1 MRGCAMGEE
10 PVSDPVG
17 KGAPGRRR
25 PRRRA
30 AAGGVGL
37 VLAGGMLAGGSALA
51 SGPDPGAWGRA
62 PAPTAT
68 VAREPVA
75 AATDQQAGVAMV
87 DTTLGYQGVQAAG
100 TGLVLTADGV
110 VLTNT
115 HVIAGATEVRVTVGR
130 PGVTYIAEVV
140 GSDAH
145 RDVAVLQIDAEDLV
159 TVRVDQDENLAPG
172 DSVTVV
178 GNARGADNLVAAAGM
193 VTATDRTITTRAQGS
208 TVGRELDGLIEVD
221 AEVVAGDSGGAVLDA
236 DGELVGMT
244 TAASVGDEDVRGY
257 AIPVGDVLDIAAQ
270 VLSGDESGTV
280 SIGYPAFLGVQLVL
294 GPTDG
299 PTGGLADG
307 TRVGTPWGTTFG
319 TVRGAA
325 VAGVLPGTPAEHA
338 GLVTGDVVTSFD
350 GNDVGS
356 ADELSARIDEHEPG
370 DRVRIGWVSRATGTA
385 RTATVTLVEGPAG

>member
-1 MRGCAMGEE
+1 
-10 PVSDPVG
+10 
-17 KGAPGRRR
+17 
-25 PRRRA
+25 
-30 AAGGVGL
+30 
-37 VLAGGMLAGGSALA
+37 MLAGGSALA
-51 SGPDPGAWGRA
+51 SGPNPGSWSFA
-62 PAPTAT
+62 PAPGTT
-68 VAREPVA
+68 IAREPVA
-75 AATDQQAGVAMV
+75 AGTDQQTGVAMV

-130 PGVTYIAEVV
+130 PGVTYTATVV

-145 RDVAVLQIDAEDLV
+145 RDVAVLQIDDPDGLV
-159 TVRVDQDENLAPG
+159 PVRVDQDENLAPG

-178 GNARGADNLVAAAGM
+178 GNARGADSLVAAAGM
-193 VTATDRTITTRAQGS
+193 VTALDRTITTRAQGS
-208 TVGRELDGLIEVD
+208 AVGRELEGLIEVD

-244 TAASVGDEDVRGY
+244 TAASVGDEDLRGY

-280 SIGYPAFLGVQLVL
+280 TIGYPAFLGVQLVL
-294 GPTDG
+294 GATEG
-299 PTGGLADG
+299 PTGALAGG
-307 TRVGTPWGTTFG
+307 TQVGAPWATTFG
-319 TVRGAA
+319 SVRGAP
-325 VAGVLPGTPAEHA
+325 VAGVLPGTPAARA
-338 GLVTGDVVTSFD
+338 GLVTGDVVTTFD
-350 GNDVGS
+350 GHDVRS

-370 DRVRIGWVSRATGTA
+370 DRVRVGWVSKATGTA